1 MNVHAPSRGGEKSSL
16 TLLVFFLLVLLP
28 CPCAQD
34 DCDRD
39 FFMTPEEA
47 LDYGLIDQVV
57 STKTSHIA
65 KPLMPSL
72 EEAL

>member
-1 MNVHAPSRGGEKSSL
+1 SSQRY
-16 TLLVFFLLVLLP
+16 P
-28 CPCAQD
+28 PRQE

-47 LDYGLIDQVV
+47 LEYGIIDEVV

-65 KPLMPSL
+65 K
-72 EEAL
+72 

>member
-1 MNVHAPSRGGEKSSL
+1 MRSSTPSAVMPGA
-16 TLLVFFLLVLLP
+16 
-28 CPCAQD
+28 AQE

-72 EEAL
+72 EEAF